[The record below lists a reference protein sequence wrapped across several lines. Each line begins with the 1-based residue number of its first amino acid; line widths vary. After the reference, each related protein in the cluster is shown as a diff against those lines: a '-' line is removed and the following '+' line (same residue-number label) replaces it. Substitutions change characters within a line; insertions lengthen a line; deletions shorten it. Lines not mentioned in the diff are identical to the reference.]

1 MSLTLGGDGQAVRG
15 SFLPRLIIF
24 IGALAL
30 VALTL
35 ALLDRAFAPAV
46 QAPTRSPFGVGMREA
61 VPAYA
66 GPGGWLMAALMDWQS
81 QFFKG
86 LTRAAKSALADGAAA
101 WALISGSFLYGVV
114 HAAGP
119 GHGKAVI
126 SAYIVADNH
135 ALKRGIGLSVAA
147 ALVQAISA
155 IILVGI
161 AALIIR
167 ATARQVDS
175 ATRLIEIAAF
185 AAIALAGVV
194 LLWRKAGALVRL
206 WRGQSAAAPCAED
219 CGHTHLP
226 GPAELAKARSLTE
239 MALVALAAGIRPCTG
254 AIVVLTFCASQG
266 LFMVGVASTL
276 AMAAGVALATSAL
289 AAVAVLFKGVA
300 LRMAGGRGLAGEK
313 ALLMLECLAAAFV
326 AALGLL
332 LLTGLLTAPPG

>member
-1 MSLTLGGDGQAVRG
+1 MSLTVDGEGRG
-15 SFLPRLIIF
+15 AGVASQPRLMVF

-30 VALTL
+30 AALTL
-35 ALLDRAFAPAV
+35 ALLDRAFAPDIP
-46 QAPTRSPFGVGMREA
+46 APTRSPFGVGMREA
-61 VPAYA
+61 VPVYT

-135 ALKRGIGLSVAA
+135 ALRRGVALSVAA
-147 ALVQAISA
+147 ALVQAASA
-155 IILVGI
+155 IILVGV
-161 AALIIR
+161 AALLIR

-175 ATRLIEIAAF
+175 ATKWIEIAAF
-185 AAIALAGVV
+185 AGIALAGFV
-194 LLWRKAGALVRL
+194 LLWRKAGALARL
-206 WRGQSAAAPCAED
+206 WRGQIGAASCKAD

-226 GPAELAKARSLTE
+226 GPGELAKARSLTE
-239 MALVALAAGIRPCTG
+239 TALVALAAGIRPCTG

-300 LRMAGGRGLAGEK
+300 LRLAGGRGLAGEK

>member
-1 MSLTLGGDGQAVRG
+1 MSLTLEGGGQNARG
-15 SFLPRLIIF
+15 SFLPRLMIF

-30 VALTL
+30 VALVL
-35 ALLDRAFAPAV
+35 ALLDRAFAPVV
-46 QAPTRSPFGVGMREA
+46 QAPVRSPFGVGMREA
-61 VPAYA
+61 VPVYT

-81 QFFKG
+81 QFFRG
-86 LTRAAKSALADGAAA
+86 LTRAARTALSDGAAA

-135 ALKRGIGLSVAA
+135 ALKRGIGLSIAA
-147 ALVQAISA
+147 ALVQALSA
-155 IILVGI
+155 ILLVGV
-161 AALIIR
+161 AALLIR
-167 ATARQVDS
+167 ATARQVDG
-175 ATRLIEIAAF
+175 ATTVIEIAAF

-206 WRGQSAAAPCAED
+206 WQGQVTAVSCEAD

-266 LFMVGVASTL
+266 LFAVGVASTL

-300 LRMAGGRGLAGEK
+300 LKLAGGRGLAGEK

-326 AALGLL
+326 AALGLA
-332 LLTGLLTAPPG
+332 LLTGLLVTQGG